1 MQLAALRAA
10 ADPLRL
16 GAPPRRERI
25 GEKMDLEL
33 SDEQR
38 LIQEMT
44 RGLLKEHCPRAVVR
58 KMENDPRGFPPG
70 LWKQMAEAGL
80 AGLLIPESYGGGAQ
94 TMLEAAL
101 VYEELGRA
109 MAPTP
114 HFVSSVLSTS
124 VLLAAGS
131 DAQKSE
137 WLPRIARGDAI
148 VSVAWLEPARG
159 YGEAGVQL
167 AARSVGRE
175 IVLDGVKRHVNYAGA
190 ADRLIV
196 LAHGEAGV
204 DLWLVDPGTPGVKLT
219 HYLSAS
225 GEPHYRVDFAG
236 ARVPES
242 ARLGAPGS
250 GWRTFSRALR
260 DDGLIPLAALAIGG
274 AAACLE
280 DTVEYAKV
288 RKQFDKPLGA
298 FQALAHYMA
307 DASTRIDGGRV
318 LVHEAA
324 WNRARGRDVARFA
337 PMAKLFAT
345 NTYQDVTRACAQ
357 IWGGVAFTIEYDTQL
372 FFRRAKELQLS
383 WWDVPYLE
391 ELIAADVLDA

>member
-1 MQLAALRAA
+1 V
-10 ADPLRL
+10 
-16 GAPPRRERI
+16 
-25 GEKMDLEL
+25 DLEL

-44 RGLLKEHCPRAVVR
+44 RGLLKEHCPRSVVR
-58 KMENDPRGFPPG
+58 QMENDPRGFPPG

-80 AGLLIPESYGGGAQ
+80 TGLLIPESYGGGAQ
-94 TMLEAAL
+94 SALEAAL

-109 MAPTP
+109 LAPTP
-114 HFVSSVLSTS
+114 HFVSSVLSAGI
-124 VLLAAGS
+124 LLLAGS
-131 DAQKSE
+131 DAQKGE

-148 VSVAWLEPARG
+148 LTLAWLEPERG
-159 YGEAGVQL
+159 YGPKGVQL
-167 AARSVGRE
+167 AAKGE
-175 IVLDGVKRHVNYAGA
+175 GADLVLSGTKRHVQWAGA
-190 ADRLIV
+190 ADRLLV
-196 LAHGEAGV
+196 LARTSAGIDV
-204 DLWLVDPGTPGVKLT
+204 LLVDPSTPGVKLT

-225 GEPHYRVDFAG
+225 GEPHFRVDFAN
-236 ARVPES
+236 ARVPAA
-242 ARLGAPGS
+242 ARIGAAGT
-250 GWRTFSRALR
+250 GWETFSRVLR
-260 DDGLIPLAALAIGG
+260 NDGLIPLAAFAIGG

-307 DASTRIDGGRV
+307 DASTRVDGGRV

-324 WNRARGRDVARFA
+324 WNRAQGRDVARFA
-337 PMAKLFAT
+337 PMAKLFAC
-345 NTYQDVTRACAQ
+345 NTYQDVTRTCAQ

-391 ELIAADVLDA
+391 ELIAADVLDR

>member
-1 MQLAALRAA
+1 
-10 ADPLRL
+10 
-16 GAPPRRERI
+16 
-25 GEKMDLEL
+25 MDLQL

-58 KMENDPRGFPPG
+58 KLENDPRGLPTG

-80 AGLLIPESYGGGAQ
+80 TGLLIPEAHGGGAQ
-94 TMLEAAL
+94 SALEAAL

-109 MAPTP
+109 LAPTP
-114 HFVSSVLSTS
+114 HFVSSVLSAGI
-124 VLLAAGS
+124 LLAAGS
-131 DAQKSE
+131 DAQKNE

-148 VSVAWLEPARG
+148 LTLAWLEPERG
-159 YGEAGVQL
+159 YGERGVQL
-167 AARSVGRE
+167 TATSDGAE
-175 IVLDGVKRHVNYAGA
+175 LVLSGTKRHVQWAGV
-190 ADRLIV
+190 ADRLLV
-196 LAHGEAGV
+196 LARGAAGI
-204 DLWLVDPGTPGVKLT
+204 DLLLVDPSSPGVKLT

-225 GEPHYRVDFAG
+225 GEPHFRIDFASARVPAG
-236 ARVPES
+236 ARI
-242 ARLGAPGS
+242 GAAGT
-250 GWRTFSRALR
+250 GWQAFSRVLVE
-260 DDGLIPLAALAIGG
+260 DGLIPLAAFAIGG

-324 WNRARGRDVARFA
+324 WNRAQGRDVARLA

-345 NTYQDVTRACAQ
+345 NTYQDVTRTCAQ

-391 ELIAADVLDA
+391 ELIAADVLDR

>member
-1 MQLAALRAA
+1 
-10 ADPLRL
+10 
-16 GAPPRRERI
+16 
-25 GEKMDLEL
+25 MDLQL
-33 SDEQR
+33 NDEQR

-44 RGLLKEHCPRAVVR
+44 RGILAEHCPRAVVR
-58 KMENDPRGFPPG
+58 KMENDPKGFPPE

-80 AGLLIPESYGGGAQ
+80 TGLLVPESYGGGAQ

-101 VYEELGRA
+101 VFEELGRA
-109 MAPTP
+109 IAPTP
-114 HFVSSVLSTS
+114 LFVSSVLSAGI
-124 VLLAAGS
+124 LLAAGS

-148 VSVAWLEPARG
+148 LTVAWLEPDRG
-159 YGEAGVQL
+159 YGPAGVQL
-167 AARSVGRE
+167 AAKAHGGDL
-175 IVLDGVKRHVNYAGA
+175 VLTGVKRHVPWAGV

-196 LAHGEAGV
+196 LARGDSGI
-204 DLWLVDPGTPGVKLT
+204 DLLLVDPTAPGVKLT

-225 GEPHYRVDFAG
+225 GEPHFRVDFAG
-236 ARVPES
+236 ARVPQS
-242 ARLGAPGS
+242 ARIGAPGT
-250 GWRTFSRALR
+250 GWETFSRVLT
-260 DDGLIPLAALAIGG
+260 DDGLIPLAAFAIGG
-274 AAACLE
+274 AAVCLE

-324 WNRARGRDVARFA
+324 WNRAQGRSVARFA
-337 PMAKLFAT
+337 PMAKLFAC
-345 NTYQDVTRACAQ
+345 NTYQDVTRTCAQ

-391 ELIAADVLDA
+391 ELIAADVLDR

>member
-1 MQLAALRAA
+1 
-10 ADPLRL
+10 
-16 GAPPRRERI
+16 
-25 GEKMDLEL
+25 MDLQL

-38 LIQEMT
+38 LIQDMT
-44 RGLLKEHCPRAVVR
+44 RALLKEHCPRTAVRQV
-58 KMENDPRGFPPG
+58 ENDPRGFPPG

-80 AGLLIPESYGGGAQ
+80 TGLLIPESYGGGAQ

-109 MAPTP
+109 LAPTP
-114 HFVSSVLSTS
+114 HFVSSVLSAGI
-124 VLLAAGS
+124 LLAAGS

-148 VSVAWLEPARG
+148 LTVAWLEPDRG
-159 YGEAGVQL
+159 YGPLGVQL
-167 AARSVGRE
+167 AASA
-175 IVLDGVKRHVNYAGA
+175 DGTGYALSGTKRHVNYAGA
-190 ADRLIV
+190 ADRVIV
-196 LAHGEAGV
+196 LARTDAGV
-204 DLWLVDPGTPGVKLT
+204 DLLLVDPSSPGVKLT
-219 HYLSAS
+219 HYQSAS
-225 GEPHYRVDFAG
+225 GEPHYRIDFAG
-236 ARVPES
+236 ARVPQS
-242 ARLGAPGS
+242 ARLGAAGT
-250 GWRTFSRALR
+250 GWQTFSRVLT

-298 FQALAHYMA
+298 FQALSHYMA

-324 WNRARGRDVARFA
+324 WNRAQGRSVARFA
-337 PMAKLFAT
+337 PMAKLFAC
-345 NTYQDVTRACAQ
+345 NAYQDVTRTCAQ

-391 ELIAADVLDA
+391 ELVAADVLDR